1 MSEHGVPADV
11 CADERCG
18 HTRYN
23 HDPSG
28 RTGPVNR
35 CRVDV
40 NYQVPPCPCYRYPIS
55 FYFDPEETA

>member
-1 MSEHGVPADV
+1 MATTADV
-11 CADERCG
+11 CADPRCG

-40 NYQVPPCPCYRYPIS
+40 NYHVPPCPCEGFQES
-55 FYFDPEETA
+55 TDLT